1 MPSSVEV
8 FTHHILEN
16 SLSAKYPFEEQDE
29 NDCLQDAI
37 LHARYSFDGKDFA
50 HVSKEAKDLIS
61 KLIVVD
67 PEKRLDTKQALA
79 HPWFSCE
86 EDALTQQGPP
96 QPVTTPSKAEGRA
109 STGTEICPSSPPI
122 YVDDSIDNFR
132 QEERALTTKLP
143 PEGRT
148 LIRLVSSTPQRPGD
162 WAPPS
167 EESVQPVQQPP
178 AKCPRKTRITDFFRP
193 E

>member
-1 MPSSVEV
+1 M
-8 FTHHILEN
+8 
-16 SLSAKYPFEEQDE
+16 
-29 NDCLQDAI
+29 
-37 LHARYSFDGKDFA
+37 HARYSFDGKDFA

-79 HPWFSCE
+79 HPWFSNG
-86 EDALTQQGPP
+86 DPLPPP
-96 QPVTTPSKAEGRA
+96 QPSAPATTPSKAEGRG
-109 STGTEICPSSPPI
+109 STTTEICPSSPPI
-122 YVDDSIDNFR
+122 YVDDSIDNCR

-167 EESVQPVQQPP
+167 VESMPPTQPP